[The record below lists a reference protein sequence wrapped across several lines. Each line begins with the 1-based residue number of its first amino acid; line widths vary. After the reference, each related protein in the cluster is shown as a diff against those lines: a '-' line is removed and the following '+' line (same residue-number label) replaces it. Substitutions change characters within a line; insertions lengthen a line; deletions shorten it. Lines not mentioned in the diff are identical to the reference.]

1 MQIKNINND
10 FYDKAKYEESN
21 KMEEKKGIYKEIN
34 NEFLE
39 QKNELYSW
47 YFKKEIIYKFWNFE
61 NNYNT
66 IIDNVYYNRI
76 STDTISIFEEKKSGK
91 ILFNFL

>member
-1 MQIKNINND
+1 MNLEINEGKEKIGEIK
-10 FYDKAKYEESN
+10 YLEEEMDNS
-21 KMEEKKGIYKEIN
+21 IYKEI

-66 IIDNVYYNRI
+66 IIDNVYYNKI
-76 STDTISIFEEKKSGK
+76 STDTISIFGEKKSGK

>member
-1 MQIKNINND
+1 MNYIPDILR
-10 FYDKAKYEESN
+10 
-21 KMEEKKGIYKEIN
+21 KKLSI
-34 NEFLE
+34 
-39 QKNELYSW
+39 
-47 YFKKEIIYKFWNFE
+47 NFE

-76 STDTISIFEEKKSGK
+76 STDTISIFGEKKSGK